1 MLKFLKLFTKKF
13 IFRNLPEHKLI
24 VFDCVNDK
32 YFRELFQNT
41 DYYSLSSRLERIET
55 IFINF
60 ELIKFIFQNFLKRKI
75 KQNYLISLIKQ
86 MKPKLVITLTDNSKE
101 FSIISKYFDN
111 EVPFYAIQ
119 GANRGDIK
127 LKTIEDLKIYNF
139 DTFFCYSPYEKDFY
153 TKKKIKIKN
162 YIYTGPIRA
171 SLALKYFNK
180 ERIVIKNKHDI
191 FLPTELSYESPYNK
205 FTNYS
210 DSCKKLAEFTL
221 SFCDKNN
228 LKLIFSAE
236 AEKNTELFR
245 KENKF
250 YKNVLQRYD
259 VKLTPKAHKY
269 SAYQNMLESNLI
281 VGLNTTLLREAIYL
295 RRKVFACNL
304 TLFDQADFPIRNIAS
319 PVIKNQSQFNNHLSK
334 LLEMEN
340 KTYFEI
346 IKNEIFKITQI
357 DQDCSEIINSK
368 VNNIILNK
376 I

>member
-1 MLKFLKLFTKKF
+1 MLKFLKIFTKKF
-13 IFRNLPEHKLI
+13 AFKNLSEHKLI
-24 VFDCVNDK
+24 VFDCINNK
-32 YFRELFQNT
+32 YFRELFKNT
-41 DYYSLSSRLERIET
+41 DYYSLSTRLERIET

-60 ELIKFIFQNFLKRKI
+60 ELIKFIFQNFLKRKL
-75 KQNYLISLIKQ
+75 KQNYLISVIKQ
-86 MKPKLVITLTDNSKE
+86 MRPKLVITLTDNSEE
-101 FSIISKYFDN
+101 FSIISNYFEN

-127 LKTIEDLKIYNF
+127 LRRTEDLKIYNF
-139 DTFFCYSPYEKDFY
+139 DTFFCYSPYEKELY

-171 SLALKYFNK
+171 SLALKYFKK
-180 ERIVIKNKHDI
+180 ERIVIKSKNDI
-191 FLPTELSYESPYNK
+191 FLPTELSFNSPYNK

-221 SFCDKNN
+221 SFCKKNN
-228 LKLIFSAE
+228 LKLIFCAE
-236 AEKNTELFR
+236 SEKNTELFR
-245 KENKF
+245 KENEF

-259 VKLTPKAHKY
+259 VKLSPKTHNY

-304 TLFDQADFPIRNIAS
+304 TLFDQADFPIRNISS
-319 PVIKNQSQFNNHLSK
+319 PVIKNQTQFDNHLSK

-368 VNNIILNK
+368 VNNIIHNK